1 MQKSAIRERV
11 SSDAEQQQEAIQHW
25 GRDTERRVA
34 GEWTKIE
41 IGAGLIKV
49 PCFRQSG
56 LAFFSSAQLL

>member
-11 SSDAEQQQEAIQHW
+11 SSDAEQQQEANW

-34 GEWTKIE
+34 EEWTKIE
-41 IGAGLIKV
+41 IGAGLIEV

-56 LAFFSSAQLL
+56 LAFFSSVQLF